1 MSDQFDDKRG
11 AGDASAFGSG
21 GADSTDGADD
31 VADLTAPAVAD
42 VGAWLDEWEDL
53 RGGKPDPARETRR
66 LPVFNLGTP
75 PDRLGR
81 LVGRHRNRQDSPGRE
96 PAVAPKG
103 AVRPST
109 RRPEPPPAKVPSP
122 PPVQSSE
129 RRSPTH
135 LPTEIGSPPAEPQP
149 VDVHE
154 VSEQIMVPAP
164 GRDGRRPPARFG
176 TEPGAADS
184 PKLSLGGIQV
194 SVDTEARG
202 LVVAGMLV
210 CCAILGLVGFLLGR
224 NGNTDVATNAA
235 APESSTTTS
244 APDLAIAGPVPTQSP
259 TQLARA
265 TVQLIGLDEN
275 DEPVCAGS
283 GFFVEQ
289 EGTIL
294 TNAHVVV
301 PTEECRFAT
310 IGVAVTDDISNPPEL
325 LFAADVVA
333 VDEVVDLAVLRV
345 TGRLDESNGQVLPS
359 SFPVVALGDSD
370 FVALGDDIRIFGY
383 PVIGG
388 DTITSTAGTVSGFTS
403 QVGVGRRALI
413 KTDAA
418 ISAGNSGGLAVN
430 TAGQVI
436 GIPTRARAS
445 ESGPAVDCRALDDTN
460 DDGSVDGNDFCVPVG
475 GFLNGIRPIGLARDL
490 LAEAEAKAKA
500 ASTPRSTV
508 DVDWGAIEIGHPRFS
523 TGVTEENWPV
533 DRIVTATEG
542 IRELCLFVDW
552 SGIPDGA
559 AWDSVWSKDGE
570 TIVDFG
576 IYNQLWSYG
585 PEGLNFWLCAE
596 DEDGLTAGVYEVG
609 FFIDRQ
615 LVFAEAFEVTSMPAD
630 VYDVA
635 WVNNSGAD
643 VCSLSL
649 NPLAMSRQVG
659 VNELLPSTVLGNGQA
674 QTMRLAA
681 GRYTVEALGCDGVP
695 MADESDSD
703 GLLIPGEDYD
713 NDGSVVFIIGAP

>member
-21 GADSTDGADD
+21 GADSTDGLDD
-31 VADLTAPAVAD
+31 VADPTAPAVAD
-42 VGAWLDEWEDL
+42 VGAWLDEWEDM
-53 RGGKPDPARETRR
+53 RGGEPDPARETRR

-109 RRPEPPPAKVPSP
+109 RHPEPPPAKVPSP

-129 RRSPTH
+129 RRSPTQ
-135 LPTEIGSPPAEPQP
+135 LPTEIGSPPTEPQR
-149 VDVHE
+149 VEVHE

-164 GRDGRRPPARFG
+164 GDGGRRRSSRFG
-176 TEPGAADS
+176 TEPSTSDS
-184 PKLSLGGIQV
+184 RELSLGGIQV

-210 CCAILGLVGFLLGR
+210 CCAILGLIGYMLGR
-224 NGNTDVATNAA
+224 NGGTDVATEAA
-235 APESSTTTS
+235 AAESATTTTT
-244 APDLAIAGPVPTQSP
+244 PDLAIAGPLPAQSP
-259 TQLARA
+259 AQLAKA
-265 TVQLIGLDEN
+265 TVQLIGLDGN
-275 DEPVCAGS
+275 GEPVCAGS
-283 GFFVEQ
+283 GFFVDPA
-289 EGTIL
+289 GTIL

-325 LFAADVVA
+325 LYAADVVA
-333 VDEVVDLAVLRV
+333 VDDVVDLAVLRI
-345 TGRLDESNGQVLPS
+345 TGRLDDDSGE
-359 SFPVVALGDSD
+359 VVTSKFEVVTQGDSD
-370 FVALGDDIRIFGY
+370 AVELGDDIRIYGY

-430 TAGQVI
+430 TTGQVI

-445 ESGPAVDCRALDDTN
+445 ESGPAVDCRPLDDTN
-460 DDGSVDGNDFCVPVG
+460 DDGRVDTDDVCVPVG
-475 GFLNGIRPIGLARDL
+475 GFLNGIRPINLARDL
-490 LAEAEAKAKA
+490 LTEA
-500 ASTPRSTV
+500 ASIPRSTV
-508 DVDWGAIEIGHPRFS
+508 DVDRSAIRIGHPRFS
-523 TGVTEENWPV
+523 TGVTDDRPV

-570 TIVDFG
+570 TIAEFG
-576 IYNQLWSYG
+576 IYNQLWNYVS
-585 PEGLNFWLCAE
+585 EGVNFWLCAE

-609 FFIDRQ
+609 FFIDRE
-615 LVFAEAFEVTSMPAD
+615 LVFAEAFEVTSTPAD
-630 VYDVA
+630 VYDVV

-659 VNELLPSTVLGNGQA
+659 VNELIPGTVLGNGQA

-681 GRYTVEALGCDGVP
+681 GRYAVEALGCDGVP

>member
-21 GADSTDGADD
+21 GADSSDGPDD
-31 VADLTAPAVAD
+31 VADVDAPAVAD
-42 VGAWLDEWEDL
+42 VGAWLDEWEDM
-53 RGGKPDPARETRR
+53 RGGEPDPARETRR

-81 LVGRHRNRQDSPGRE
+81 LVGRHRNRQGSPGRE
-96 PAVAPKG
+96 RAVAPKG

-109 RRPEPPPAKVPSP
+109 RQPEPPPAKVPSP

-135 LPTEIGSPPAEPQP
+135 LPTEIGSTPAEPQR
-149 VDVHE
+149 VEIHE

-164 GRDGRRPPARFG
+164 GHGGRRLPARFE
-176 TEPGAADS
+176 TEPRASDS
-184 PKLSLGGIQV
+184 PKLSLAGIQV
-194 SVDTEARG
+194 SFDTEARG

-210 CCAILGLVGFLLGR
+210 CCAILGMVGYLLGR
-224 NGNTDVATNAA
+224 NGSGDVATEAA
-235 APESSTTTS
+235 AAESSTTIS
-244 APDLAIAGPVPTQSP
+244 APDLDIAGPVPAQSP
-259 TQLARA
+259 AQLAEA
-265 TVQLIGLDEN
+265 TVQLIGLDGN
-275 DEPVCAGS
+275 VEPVCAGS
-283 GFFVEQ
+283 GFFVEAA
-289 EGTIL
+289 GTIL

-301 PTEECRFAT
+301 PTEECRFTT
-310 IGVAVTDDISNPPEL
+310 IGVAKTDDISNPPEL
-325 LFAADVVA
+325 LYVADVVA
-333 VDEVVDLAVLRV
+333 VDDVIDLAVLRV
-345 TGRLDESNGQVLPS
+345 TGWLDEDNDNVVAPE
-359 SFPVVALGDSD
+359 FPVVTLGDSD
-370 FVALGDDIRIFGY
+370 LVDLGDGIRIFGY

-445 ESGPAVDCRALDDTN
+445 ESGPAVDCRELDDTN
-460 DDGSVDGNDFCVPVG
+460 DDGRVDGDDVCVPVG
-475 GFLNGIRPIGLARDL
+475 GFLNGIRPINLALDL
-490 LAEAEAKAKA
+490 LAEAR
-500 ASTPRSTV
+500 STPRSTV
-508 DVDWGAIEIGHPRFS
+508 DVDRSDIKIGHPRFS
-523 TGVTEENWPV
+523 TGVTDDRPV
-533 DRIVTATEG
+533 DTIVTATEG

-576 IYNQLWSYG
+576 IYNQLWNYG
-585 PEGLNFWLCAE
+585 PEGVNFWLCAE
-596 DEDGLTAGVYEVG
+596 DEDGLTTGVYEVG
-609 FFIDRQ
+609 FFIDRE
-615 LVFAEAFEVTSMPAD
+615 LVFAEAFEITSTLAD

-659 VNELLPSTVLGNGQA
+659 VNELIPGTVLGNGQA

-681 GRYTVEALGCDGVP
+681 GRYAVEALGCDGVP